1 MNYYFD
7 ESGNWQ
13 EINNEKNKLVIAG
26 LLIKNNKT
34 LIEIEQEL
42 KLFKLR
48 NHLEIIHAN
57 EMNDNTKE
65 NLYQIISEFL
75 KKEDVKVLAHYFS
88 PKILC
93 NQTIKSADDLYVEI
107 ASNLISDITFG
118 DNDINIEYD
127 MKFHYAYPQNI
138 IQNFKTS
145 DKPEYVTMK
154 NNFVIKDSI
163 VEQNKEKIK
172 SNISRILFKR
182 KDVNLQKYFDLLSSE
197 DKDAQVNFISQYLW
211 SEFKLKID
219 KTNYIKDK
227 FKDKIEDITKF
238 KCKNYSIPYEP
249 LKLKIKYQHKH
260 YQSAGV
266 QIIDVLCNLIWKFG
280 SNLPST
286 TSSAIQSIYSN
297 ITIKDISNEI

>member
-13 EINNEKNKLVIAG
+13 ELNNERNKLVIAG
-26 LLIKNNKT
+26 LLIKNKTT

-42 KLFKLR
+42 KLFKVR
-48 NHLEIIHAN
+48 NNLDIIHAN
-57 EMNDNTKE
+57 EMNNNIKE
-65 NLYQIISEFL
+65 ELYKIISEFL
-75 KKEDVKVLAHYFS
+75 EKEEVNVLAHYFS
-88 PKILC
+88 PKILR

-118 DNDINIEYD
+118 DNDIKIEYD

-138 IQNFKTS
+138 VENFNKT
-145 DKPEYVTMK
+145 DKSEYTNMK
-154 NNFVIKDSI
+154 NNFVIKNEVI
-163 VEQNKEKIK
+163 KQNKEKIRN
-172 SNISRILFKR
+172 NISRIINKR
-182 KDVNLQKYFDLLSSE
+182 KDATLQKYFDLLSSE
-197 DKDAQVNFISQYLW
+197 DNDAQVDFISQYLW
-211 SEFKLKID
+211 SEFELKID

-227 FKDKIEDITKF
+227 FKDKIEDISKS

-249 LKLKIKYQHKH
+249 LNLKIKYQHKH

-280 SNLPST
+280 NDLPSN